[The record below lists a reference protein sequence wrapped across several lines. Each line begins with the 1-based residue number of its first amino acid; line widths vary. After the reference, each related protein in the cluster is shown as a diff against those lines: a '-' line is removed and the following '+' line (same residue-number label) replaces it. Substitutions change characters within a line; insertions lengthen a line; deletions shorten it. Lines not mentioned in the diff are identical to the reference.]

1 MSGRTPHA
9 GDDPHADEELV
20 TAGVDV
26 ESADAA
32 VVLVHGRGA
41 TARSIVELG
50 QAVAGDGDVALIAP
64 QAAAN
69 TWYPN
74 SFLAPVA
81 ENEPG
86 RSSGLRAVG
95 RAVETATEA
104 GIPTER
110 VLVAG
115 FSQGACLASE
125 FVARNPTRYGGL
137 AVFSGGLIGET
148 VAVDDYLPDATGD
161 GGNDAG
167 DDGSGTGDDGSGAG
181 DDGSGADDHGDG
193 AGDDTG
199 GPLAGT
205 PAFVGCSD
213 VDPHIPEERV
223 HETTAVLE
231 ALGADVDERIYEG
244 MGHGINDE
252 EVAAVSA
259 LVAELA

>member
-1 MSGRTPHA
+1 MADRAPGPHT
-9 GDDPHADEELV
+9 GEDPHGDEPLV
-20 TAGVDV
+20 TAGTPLDD
-26 ESADAA
+26 ADAA
-32 VVLVHGRGA
+32 LVLVHGRGA
-41 TARSIVELG
+41 TARSVVDLG
-50 QAVAGDGDVALIAP
+50 EQLAGDRDVALSPAASPPAVGETSGLSLLAP
-64 QAAAN
+64 AAAGN

-74 SFLAPVA
+74 SFLAPV
-81 ENEPG
+81 EDNEPG

-95 RAVETATEA
+95 AAVDRAVDA
-104 GIPTER
+104 GIARDR
-110 VLVAG
+110 VLVGG

-137 AVFSGGLIGET
+137 AVFSGGLIGES
-148 VAVDDYLPDATGD
+148 VDVDDYLAGGDAADESADGD
-161 GGNDAG
+161 
-167 DDGSGTGDDGSGAG
+167 
-181 DDGSGADDHGDG
+181 
-193 AGDDTG
+193 

-252 EVAAVSA
+252 EVAAVSE
-259 LVAELA
+259 LVAALA